1 MRRLALG
8 GAGWLLAI
16 AAVGAWLHNFRP
28 WLTVGDPEAAQ
39 IVSAIVPAY
48 FLGLSLARWGSATPW
63 APWMVSWKPST
74 EAQAYVGDVFWS
86 VAAIAL
92 TVLAWLLIHEGLSP
106 FRGGSTETRWQYAL
120 AGCAMLTV
128 VALVWAGKDPGPRPS
143 RSLALRTAIWLTLY
157 AYAYVRVFRWHVDS
171 Q

>member
-1 MRRLALG
+1 VRRLALG

-63 APWMVSWKPST
+63 ASWMVFWKPST
-74 EAQAYVGDVFWS
+74 EAQAYVGDVFSS
-86 VAAIAL
+86 VAAIVA

-128 VALVWAGKDPGPRPS
+128 VALLWAGRDPGPRPS

-157 AYAYVRVFRWHVDS
+157 AYAYVRVFRWYGDF